1 MFYVF
6 LTILVLCQ
14 TCFSLCVQPTP
25 LIVDANDPNMLL
37 ADRCDYSDEESDS
50 ETDGYDYSEGV
61 YNIYTYIYIYIC
73 LIIVFC
79 R

>member
-1 MFYVF
+1 MFCVS
-6 LTILVLCQ
+6 VLIFSQ
-14 TCFSLCVQPTP
+14 TYFSLSLQPTP

-61 YNIYTYIYIYIC
+61 
-73 LIIVFC
+73 
-79 R
+79 